1 MINLNEKTFLVDS
14 IIGTR
19 DHIKRLLT
27 VKGVSEIVAEEII
40 DKVEIIIALSGKLG
54 SMLQQEKNNVE
65 IMQLKK
71 DLREFRAGE
80 I

>member
-1 MINLNEKTFLVDS
+1 MINLNEKNFLVDS
-14 IIGTR
+14 IVGTR
-19 DHIKRLLT
+19 DHIKRLLL
-27 VKGVSEIVAEEII
+27 VKGVSEIVTEEII

-54 SMLQQEKNNVE
+54 SMLQQEKNNIE
-65 IMQLKK
+65 IMHLKK

>member
-1 MINLNEKTFLVDS
+1 MINLNEKTFLFDS
-14 IIGTR
+14 IVGTR
-19 DHIKRLLT
+19 DHIKRLLL
-27 VKGVSEIVAEEII
+27 VKGVSEIVTEEII

-54 SMLQQEKNNVE
+54 GMLQQEKSNVE

>member
-54 SMLQQEKNNVE
+54 SMLQQEKSNVE